1 MILKHKVNLVKV
13 INLFCRIKIPTDY
26 LQKTIFKKN
35 VKDSGIWNG
44 DDDVYFAFS
53 LIWFFL

>member
-26 LQKTIFKKN
+26 LQKTIFKKKMQRIAGYGT
-35 VKDSGIWNG
+35 VMMTCTLPS
-44 DDDVYFAFS
+44 V
-53 LIWFFL
+53 